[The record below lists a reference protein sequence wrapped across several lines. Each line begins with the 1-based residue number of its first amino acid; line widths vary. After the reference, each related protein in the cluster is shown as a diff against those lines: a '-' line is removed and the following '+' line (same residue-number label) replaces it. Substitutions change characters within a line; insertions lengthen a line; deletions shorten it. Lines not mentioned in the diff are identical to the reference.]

1 VIVAFVDDL
10 MFLSRIREA
19 ASALEVE
26 VRAMR
31 QVPDLLE
38 ACRHHPTAVLVDLDS
53 QRLPVKDA
61 VIALRSDAEL
71 AAIPVVGFFSHV
83 HVARAREMRELGVNT
98 VLARSAFVQELP
110 ALLRAGAGSHEGVA

>member
-1 VIVAFVDDL
+1 MIVAFVDDL

-31 QVPDLLE
+31 QVPDLIE
-38 ACRHHPTAVLVDLDS
+38 ACRHRPTAVLVDLDS

-61 VIALRSDAEL
+61 VVALRADPEL
-71 AAIPVVGFFSHV
+71 AAIPVVAFFSHV
-83 HVARAREMRELGVNT
+83 HVARAREMRELGVST

-110 ALLRAGAGSHEGVA
+110 ALLRAGGRSQEGVA